1 MRELRAAGATAVD
14 RVGLTWHPRLAG
26 DVLANGHR
34 LDILE
39 VIPEGRFLDSRQA
52 RRALRTLSREIP
64 VAIHGVSLGL
74 ASAEGLDPRRLDAF
88 ARLMDDVVPE
98 HWSDHLAFVRAGGVE
113 LGHLAAP
120 TRTALTI
127 EAAAENLD
135 RAARR
140 VGARPLAENVAT
152 LLDPPGS
159 DRSEEAWLL
168 GLLEASGSDLLLDL
182 HNLVTNGANLGYDPR
197 ALVDALPAH
206 RIRAIHIA
214 GGVEVEATG
223 GERRLLDDHRHAV
236 PDSVYALLERI
247 GERVPHGVDVI
258 LERDGAFPPFEVLL
272 GELDRARTALA
283 AGRARRAPVSS
294 VATSDASLSR
304 AALPPHAAR
313 RGQARVE
320 ALLARLYTD
329 AAARERW
336 LADPDGESARA
347 GLDAGGVAA
356 MRRLDRA
363 GLELA
368 AISFAHKRQ
377 AREP

>member
-1 MRELRAAGATAVD
+1 MARAATGD
-14 RVGLTWHPRLAG
+14 RFGLTWHPRLAG

-39 VIPEGRFLDSRQA
+39 VIPEGRFLDSRQG

-74 ASAEGLDPRRLDAF
+74 ASAAGLDSQRLDAF
-88 ARLMDDVVPE
+88 ARLMDDVAPE

-120 TRTALTI
+120 TRTALTV
-127 EAAAENLD
+127 EATAENLEH
-135 RAARR
+135 AARR
-140 VGARPLAENVAT
+140 VGARPLAENVST

-168 GLLEASGSDLLLDL
+168 GLLGASGSDLLLDL

-197 ALVDALPAH
+197 ALLDALPAH

-214 GGVEVEATG
+214 GGSEVAATT
-223 GERRLLDDHRHAV
+223 GERRVLDDHRHRV
-236 PDSVYALLERI
+236 PDSVYALLERV
-247 GERVPHGVDVI
+247 GERVPHGIDVI
-258 LERDGAFPPFEVLL
+258 LERDGAFPPFDVLL
-272 GELDRARTALA
+272 GELDRARVALA
-283 AGRARRAPVSS
+283 AGRARR
-294 VATSDASLSR
+294 VAAAHGAWAASP
-304 AALPPHAAR
+304 AASGRPPEGAR
-313 RGQARVE
+313 RGQVRVDT
-320 ALLARLYTD
+320 LLARLYTD
-329 AAARERW
+329 AAARARW
-336 LADPDGESARA
+336 LADPDGESFRA
-347 GLDAGGVAA
+347 GLDDASVAA

-377 AREP
+377 TRER